1 MKVAIRNRKFRK
13 IECFFLERKM
23 FEWGEVIVTGAL
35 ACAVIWLTTFLFKL
49 LEDRYLH
56 PATWGGIKAMIVL

>member
-1 MKVAIRNRKFRK
+1 
-13 IECFFLERKM
+13 M

-56 PATWGGIKAMIVL
+56 PAAWGGIKAMIVLQI